1 MDDCHD
7 AASALVGQEVE
18 YVHALVRAAGLVQT
32 KEGQI
37 SESHFSEMMWLGFSR
52 RPINHQQ
59 STRAVLFEKTLKVK
73 LWWSLS

>member
-37 SESHFSEMMWLGFSR
+37 SESHFSEMTWL
-52 RPINHQQ
+52 
-59 STRAVLFEKTLKVK
+59 
-73 LWWSLS
+73 